1 LEPLISN
8 DGGTHWKLSRAL
20 KLNKLK
26 NIGRLNNTSYHK
38 DLRLMN
44 FPLFLLLL
52 ENQGNTGSLLRNQIR
67 RILEVGVPIKIT
79 RMKINEKKI

>member
-1 LEPLISN
+1 LEPFISN
-8 DGGTHWKLSRAL
+8 DGGTHWRLSRTL

-44 FPLFLLLL
+44 FPPFLVLLA
-52 ENQGNTGSLLRNQIR
+52 NQGNTGSLLRNQIS
-67 RILEVGVPIKIT
+67 RILEVGVPEKIP